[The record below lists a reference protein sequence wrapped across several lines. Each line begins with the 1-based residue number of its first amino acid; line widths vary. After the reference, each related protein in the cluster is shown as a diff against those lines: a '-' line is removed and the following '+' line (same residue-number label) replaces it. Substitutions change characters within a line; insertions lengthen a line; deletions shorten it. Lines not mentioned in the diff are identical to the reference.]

1 MRTFIVI
8 LSAFITVAC
17 TPSDHKLICVDGV
30 TYIRARGGG
39 ITLAVNMQNNP
50 IPCTEREDG

>member
-1 MRTFIVI
+1 MRYLIATLALF
-8 LSAFITVAC
+8 ATVAC

-50 IPCTEREDG
+50 IPCTEHEDG

>member
-1 MRTFIVI
+1 MRYLISI
-8 LSAFITVAC
+8 LCLVTVAC
-17 TPSDHKLICVDGV
+17 TPSDHTLICVDGV

-50 IPCTEREDG
+50 IPCTER